1 MNSNELARL
10 PQNQLHLHGMRT
22 TGEKEEV
29 IRKAQPLYGKPNRAG
44 HFPCDNYGYNQA

>member
-10 PQNQLHLHGMRT
+10 LQTHLHLHGMRT
-22 TGEKEEV
+22 AGGKEEV
-29 IRKAQPLYGKPNRAG
+29 IRKVQLLNDKPNRAS